1 MSSILSQVKTGVIP
15 RAQRLIIYAPE
26 GFGKSTIASQFNSP
40 LFLDVE
46 DSTSQMNVRRVGR
59 EVLPDLK
66 TFKLA
71 LKEVS
76 TTKPCKT
83 LVLDTVDWLEQMAT
97 DAIIAEANSDKIQGI
112 EDFGYGKGYTILRE
126 AFTYLLNDLE
136 QVIRAGIHVV
146 MLAHSK
152 VVKFEPPDG
161 AGAFDR
167 YELKLSKQ
175 VAPLVKEWADL
186 IIFGNWRTQIA
197 EKGKGENT
205 KYKGIGGRERLMHCN
220 RCSAWDAKN
229 RHGLADVEKWEIA
242 TIQRAFANVGVPWGE
257 EQISEV
263 KPAATATTGGGVPKS
278 DAAPAPTQPVAKKAA
293 AVPTAPKAQEKAS
306 PPKNSANGVAAQK
319 TDSSE
324 PVAARGSAKPEAAT
338 QPNLTGGEPYVAP
351 QAPAADMPQPQV
363 SVPGKSESAGSVA
376 QSATAQ
382 ETATASP
389 SDGIPDLAPDNGGAE
404 PAEPADP
411 ELEAAIGANGAKVT
425 AYLLAN
431 KRIKDGQTFLSVDP
445 AYRKRILANTAGFL
459 GVVANWKGAAA

>member
-1 MSSILSQVKTGVIP
+1 M
-15 RAQRLIIYAPE
+15 LIFAPE
-26 GFGKSTIASQFNSP
+26 GFGKSTLAAEFPDP
-40 LFLDVE
+40 LFLDIE
-46 DSTSQMNVRRVGR
+46 DSTSQMDVKRIGR
-59 EVLPDLK
+59 EDLQSLK
-66 TFKLA
+66 SVEAALA
-71 LKEVS
+71 AVRVE
-76 TTKPCKT
+76 KPCQT
-83 LVLDTVDWLEQMAT
+83 LVIDTIDWLEQLALE
-97 DAIIAEANSDKIQGI
+97 AIVAEAASDKIQGI
-112 EDFGYGKGYTILRE
+112 EDFGYGKGYTILKE
-126 AFTYLLNDLE
+126 KITIVLNQFDM
-136 QVIRAGIHVV
+136 VIRSGINVLL
-146 MLAHSK
+146 LAHCK

-175 VAPLVKEWADL
+175 VAPLLKEWADL
-186 IIFGNWRTQIA
+186 VLFGNWKTQIA

-205 KYKGIGGRERLMHCN
+205 KFKGVGGRIRELHCN

-229 RHGLADVEKWEIA
+229 RHGLADTEKWEIA
-242 TIQRAFANVGVPWGE
+242 TIQKAFNNVDAPWSGT
-257 EQISEV
+257 ISEV
-263 KPAATATTGGGVPKS
+263 KPAAPATTGGGVPKS

-293 AVPTAPKAQEKAS
+293 AVPTAPKAQEKAL

-324 PVAARGSAKPEAAT
+324 TVAARGSAKPEAAT
-338 QPNLTGGEPYVAP
+338 QPNLTGGEPDYVAP

-363 SVPGKSESAGSVA
+363 SVPGKPESAGSVA
-376 QSATAQ
+376 ESATVQ

-389 SDGIPDLAPDNGGAE
+389 SDGIPDLAPANGGAE

-445 AYRKRILANTAGFL
+445 SYRKRILANTAGFL

>member
-1 MSSILSQVKTGVIP
+1 MPKSYRHHTMPSILSNVKSGIIP
-15 RAQRLIIYAPE
+15 RAQRVIIYAPE

-97 DAIIAEANSDKIQGI
+97 DAIIAEANSEKIQGI
-112 EDFGYGKGYTILRE
+112 EDFGYGKGYTILKE
-126 AFTYLLNDLE
+126 SFTYLLNDLE

-263 KPAATATTGGGVPKS
+263 K
-278 DAAPAPTQPVAKKAA
+278 AA

-306 PPKNSANGVAAQK
+306 PPKNPANGVAAQK
-319 TDSSE
+319 TDSSD
-324 PVAARGSAKPEAAT
+324 AAVRGSTKPEAA
-338 QPNLTGGEPYVAP
+338 PEPEEKPYVAP

-363 SVPGKSESAGSVA
+363 SVPGKPESHGPVA
-376 QSATAQ
+376 ANAEPQ
-382 ETATASP
+382 ETATATVSP
-389 SDGIPDLAPDNGGAE
+389 SDGIPDLAPANGG
-404 PAEPADP
+404 AEPADP
-411 ELEAAIGANGAKVT
+411 ELEAAIGANGEKVT
-425 AYLLAN
+425 AYLVAN
-431 KRIKDGQTFLSVDP
+431 RRIKPGQTFRSVDP